1 MRSAHPSP
9 APRWRRLWAFLA
21 VSTLVG
27 VAAGGVALLVLEE
40 RAAAARTP
48 AGLDS
53 AAADVRGHSGDGYAA
68 AVRRAAPAVVNI
80 FARRVVSRSRSW
92 LCELPQYR
100 AFCERDRQLESS
112 LGSGVVVRP
121 DGYILTNAH
130 VVSAGAE
137 IVVAFNDGRQE
148 QAQVVGMDAITDLA
162 VVKVEGADFPVIE
175 RASSEAAQVGDVV
188 LAIGNPF
195 GIGQAVSLGIVS
207 AKGHYGIGAPY
218 DDLIQTDA
226 AVNPGNS
233 GGALVDRS
241 GRLLGINTLIYSR
254 SGGSDGIGFAIPV
267 DRAVR
272 ILNDIIKHGEARH
285 GWFGVVFAG
294 APAEDGLVVARVVR
308 GSPAHLAGLRRGDVL
323 LSINGTATTALQPA
337 LRQILETPPG
347 SRLSIRI
354 RRNGAVR
361 SLEATAGLR

>member
-1 MRSAHPSP
+1 MRLPAQPSP
-9 APRWRRLWAFLA
+9 NSPVRWRRLGAVLA
-21 VSTLVG
+21 VSVLVG
-27 VAAGGVALLVLEE
+27 LGVGGALLFLDE
-40 RAAAARTP
+40 RSVEPQPKA
-48 AGLDS
+48 
-53 AAADVRGHSGDGYAA
+53 VDGYAE

-92 LCELPQYR
+92 LCDLPQYR

-112 LGSGVVVRP
+112 LGSGVVVRQ

-130 VVSAGAE
+130 VVNAGAE
-137 IVVAFNDGRQE
+137 IVVAFNDGRQ
-148 QAQVVGMDAITDLA
+148 ARAAVVGMDAITDLA
-162 VVKVEGADFPVIE
+162 VVRVEGVDLPVIE
-175 RASSEAAQVGDVV
+175 RASSEAAEVGDVV

-233 GGALVDRS
+233 GGALVDRD

-254 SGGSDGIGFAIPV
+254 GGGSDGIGFAIPI

-272 ILNDIIKHGEARH
+272 VLNDIIEHGEARH
-285 GWFGVVFAG
+285 GWFGVVFAST
-294 APAEDGLVVARVVR
+294 PATDGLVVARVVR
-308 GSPAHLAGLRRGDVL
+308 GSPAHRAGLHRGDVL
-323 LSINGTATTALQPA
+323 LAINGEATTALRPT

-354 RRNGAVR
+354 RRDGAVR
-361 SLEATAGLR
+361 SIEATAGVR

>member
-1 MRSAHPSP
+1 MLKTATWLLLFTLLGVVAGLSLLLLQRAPSPSP
-9 APRWRRLWAFLA
+9 AP
-21 VSTLVG
+21 S
-27 VAAGGVALLVLEE
+27 
-40 RAAAARTP
+40 
-48 AGLDS
+48 
-53 AAADVRGHSGDGYAA
+53 HHGYAE
-68 AVRRAAPAVVNI
+68 AVQRAAPAVVNI
-80 FARRVVSRSRSW
+80 FSQRVTTRSRSW

-112 LGSGVVVRP
+112 LGSGVVVRQ

-137 IVVAFNDGRQE
+137 IVVAFNDGRQAR
-148 QAQVVGMDAITDLA
+148 AQVVGMDAITDLA
-162 VVKVEGADFPVIE
+162 VVKVDGADFPIIE
-175 RASSEAAQVGDVV
+175 RASSEAAEVGDVV

-233 GGALVDRS
+233 GGALVDRE

-254 SGGSDGIGFAIPV
+254 SGGSDGVGFAIPV

-272 ILNDIIKHGEARH
+272 ILNDIIEHGEARH
-285 GWFGVVFAG
+285 GWFGVVFAN
-294 APAEDGLVVARVVR
+294 ALAEDGLVVARVVR
-308 GSPAHLAGLRRGDVL
+308 GSPAHRAGLRRGDVL
-323 LSINGTATTALQPA
+323 LSINDTATTALQPV
-337 LRQILETPPG
+337 LRLVLETPPG
-347 SRLSIRI
+347 SRLHIRI

-361 SLEATAGLR
+361 SVEATAGAR

>member
-1 MRSAHPSP
+1 MRSAAPSL
-9 APRWRRLWAFLA
+9 ATRWRRLWAFLA
-21 VSTLVG
+21 VSTAVG
-27 VAAGGVALLVLEE
+27 VAVGSVALLVLEGRSAE
-40 RAAAARTP
+40 AQPPAEGP
-48 AGLDS
+48 AGDS
-53 AAADVRGHSGDGYAA
+53 YAD

-92 LCELPQYR
+92 LCDLPQYR

-112 LGSGVVVRP
+112 LGSGVMVRR

-137 IVVAFNDGRQE
+137 IVVAFNDGRQA

-162 VVKVEGADFPVIE
+162 VVKVDGADFPVIE
-175 RASSEAAQVGDVV
+175 RASSEDAEVGDVV

-233 GGALVDRS
+233 GGALVDRH
-241 GRLLGINTLIYSR
+241 GRLLGINTMIYSR
-254 SGGSDGIGFAIPV
+254 GGGSDGIGFAIPV

-272 ILNDIIKHGEARH
+272 VLNEILEHGEARH
-285 GWFGVVFAG
+285 GWFGVAFA
-294 APAEDGLVVARVVR
+294 ANPAADGLVVVRVVR
-308 GSPAHLAGLRRGDVL
+308 GSPAHLAGLRRGDVV
-323 LSINGTATTALQPA
+323 LSINGQPTRALQPV
-337 LRQILETPPG
+337 LRQILETEPG
-347 SRLSIRI
+347 ARLALRI

-361 SLEATAGLR
+361 SLEATAGMR